1 MDLHIALDEIKRSDG
16 HVSEITAEN
25 TAGGIG
31 DVEGRRVHLDLARL
45 AQCWNQ
51 WRADLLTEKIKPRTN
66 TQTQKIK
73 PENQIPKPKK

>member
-1 MDLHIALDEIKRSDG
+1 M
-16 HVSEITAEN
+16 SETTIEN
-25 TAGGIG
+25 TVGSTGG
-31 DVEGRRVHLDLARL
+31 VEGRRVHLDLAGL
-45 AQCWNQ
+45 ARRWNQ